1 MNGAQAMKNEMEWIT
16 NRSLLLRQ
24 SNRWRETERE
34 RERETEG
41 KSSFKVTEYFLYI
54 RISVNL
60 LKRPIC

>member
-1 MNGAQAMKNEMEWIT
+1 MEHKQGKMKWNG
-16 NRSLLLRQ
+16 LLIATFFSDSQIDGERQ
-24 SNRWRETERE
+24 